1 MAATNTA
8 AQLVRAVGLTLRRS
22 SLVRRAS
29 LRHAATTVATW
40 VREVEVVVVGAT
52 QRSSE
57 LEACC
62 LFSFV
67 PLYRGRTLSSCLTVA
82 AQRPFIVSY
91 TVHFGLGVC
100 RLFDDAHRSQCAC
113 VYFVLLGAS
122 MAACF
127 HSLGRCTELPLLLH
141 YLGLLALIVVAA
153 LRASFV
159 CTLCVR
165 MSLPFGKCV
174 FTYTHILFPCVCI
187 FPPVGRY
194 HVSLSDS
201 NQFLKHRCR
210 ISFPHVRVC
219 CAPDNTYACT

>member
-1 MAATNTA
+1 MLLVQFRAT
-8 AQLVRAVGLTLRRS
+8 LPGS
-22 SLVRRAS
+22 
-29 LRHAATTVATW
+29 HAL
-40 VREVEVVVVGAT
+40 
-52 QRSSE
+52 E
-57 LEACC
+57 LPHGSRPAPVLLC
-62 LFSFV
+62 
-67 PLYRGRTLSSCLTVA
+67 RTLYILAWEFVVCSTTRTV
-82 AQRPFIVSY
+82 
-91 TVHFGLGVC
+91 
-100 RLFDDAHRSQCAC
+100 RSARVY

-122 MAACF
+122 MPACF

-174 FTYTHILFPCVCI
+174 FTYTHMLFPCVCI

-210 ISFPHVRVC
+210 ITFPHVRVC
-219 CAPDNTYACT
+219 RATDNTYACT